1 MLNRMIFL
9 YSVWKDFD
17 WGDYAVVPWER
28 QAADKEWLWIS
39 AQTRNSCQASAKISE
54 SDSNGEDNHSGLR
67 DSIWTLE
74 W

>member
-1 MLNRMIFL
+1 MLKRMIFL

-17 WGDYAVVPWER
+17 WGDYPVVPGE

-39 AQTRNSCQASAKISE
+39 AQTRNSCQGQAKISE
-54 SDSNGEDNHSGLR
+54 SDFNGEESHSGLR
-67 DSIWTLE
+67 DSISTLE